1 MRRKAVVLL
10 LVAALLLCVVP
21 ASASDVPSDGYI
33 PEREVRL
40 SNGHGSYMPDD
51 QCKWYSNTVCVLGLP
66 LRELDPELTD
76 RWYQIVPVDVSA
88 DAVYTYPM
96 VAGSIYYLG
105 ECRVTVRNGQVTTDY
120 LLPEGRVFPKE
131 HCLMWFTS
139 LNEITAEFLD
149 NPVSSFRFGEPVSV
163 AEKLNGQRSALLFI
177 CNRASYRMPVLYSE
191 ESVLRRFYS
200 TNAEVTALRAEMTE
214 LLKTNEINASV
225 RNGFLLLMKPDE

>member
-88 DAVYTYPM
+88 DAVY
-96 VAGSIYYLG
+96 IYLNSR
-105 ECRVTVRNGQVTTDY
+105 EFQA
-120 LLPEGRVFPKE
+120 LPLEFFQKIFQD
-131 HCLMWFTS
+131 LTS
-139 LNEITAEFLD
+139 LG
-149 NPVSSFRFGEPVSV
+149 FRLE
-163 AEKLNGQRSALLFI
+163 
-177 CNRASYRMPVLYSE
+177 
-191 ESVLRRFYS
+191 
-200 TNAEVTALRAEMTE
+200 
-214 LLKTNEINASV
+214 
-225 RNGFLLLMKPDE
+225 